1 MSNFFIFYFEPF
13 PKVDIISP
21 NIIRK
26 KNQFLENMEIFIRR
40 ERRNTK
46 SKKGGKLGGGE
57 NSIIILLFLQC
68 YGTFF
73 LRRSC
78 IQGLAVRRVDVISPN
93 ILREKIKF
101 LEDGC
106 EKLFAC

>member
-57 NSIIILLFLQC
+57 NSIIILLFRQC

-73 LRRSC
+73 LE
-78 IQGLAVRRVDVISPN
+78 GLAFKVLQFGV
-93 ILREKIKF
+93 
-101 LEDGC
+101 
-106 EKLFAC
+106 